1 MKSDQLNNAKKFLSE
16 FPRSIPDTER
26 ATAIG
31 ELFSGTTIDQ
41 VLQGFSVK
49 KQQAESFLRGMI
61 DEASGYFPQSKEK
74 AYTAGFLA
82 TKQYSLDQ

>member
-61 DEASGYFPQSKEK
+61 DEASGYFPQSNNEV
-74 AYTAGFLA
+74 YVAGFLSV
-82 TKQYSLDQ
+82 KQYNVNQ